1 MMILITDAAGPRI
14 INRRKILTVNEAL
27 LFKLFLHVKR
37 ITRASCFV
45 CFLWGV
51 KQVDAYECM

>member
-1 MMILITDAAGPRI
+1 MILITDAAGPSI
-14 INRRKILTVNEAL
+14 INQRKRLTVNEAL

-45 CFLWGV
+45 CFLSGL
-51 KQVDAYECM
+51 KQVDGYL